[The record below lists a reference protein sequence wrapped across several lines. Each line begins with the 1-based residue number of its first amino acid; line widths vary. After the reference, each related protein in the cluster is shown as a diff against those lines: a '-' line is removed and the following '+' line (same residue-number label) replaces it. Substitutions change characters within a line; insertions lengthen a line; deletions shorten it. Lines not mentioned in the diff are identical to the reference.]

1 MPVPKKK
8 LSKSKKRQRRSHHAL
23 RAPGFSTCPRCGAA
37 CLPHRVC
44 AACGHYRGRQVLQ
57 VEKEVDL

>member
-23 RAPGFSTCPRCGAA
+23 RAPGLSTCAKCGAV

-44 AACGHYRGRQVLQ
+44 GSCGHYRGRQIVQ
-57 VEKEVDL
+57 VEKEEDL